1 MENSKVWNKD
11 YCKEVINYFCN
22 EQVMENYSSDNRK
35 YKRNLLFERD
45 KGNNWVWKSV
55 DNLIKS
61 NLGEN
66 YFLSTWLIGL
76 RYDKNDF
83 FTEHRDGEG
92 TANRYLSG
100 GIELSDENSYRGG
113 IYVLKG
119 SNSRS
124 KQGELFTHDPYVLH
138 EITKVTKGTRYSLH
152 FCIGKKPDTL
162 I

>member
-11 YCKEVINYFCN
+11 YCKEVIDYFCN
-22 EQVMENYSSDNRK
+22 EQVMENYSSHNRK
-35 YKRNLLFERD
+35 YKRN
-45 KGNNWVWKSV
+45 
-55 DNLIKS
+55 
-61 NLGEN
+61 
-66 YFLSTWLIGL
+66 Y
-76 RYDKNDF
+76 KNDF

-100 GIELSDENSYRGG
+100 GIELSDENSYKGG